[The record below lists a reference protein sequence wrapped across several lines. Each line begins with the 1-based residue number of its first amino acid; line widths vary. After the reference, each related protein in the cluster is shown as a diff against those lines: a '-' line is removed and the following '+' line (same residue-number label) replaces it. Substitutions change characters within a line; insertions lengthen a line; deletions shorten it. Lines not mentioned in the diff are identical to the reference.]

1 MSNLT
6 ELEDYYKNLLI
17 IQYHDKAKAQAVVS
31 NWVDC
36 MVADGLL
43 LDLPEAFNVDTA
55 IGAQLDLIGKIVG
68 LPRNGFNDD
77 QYRILLNLRIIT
89 NNTGVTMKEIDDIM
103 FNFFGKSIVCH
114 NNQDMSLTY
123 IVFPE
128 YEDLIPVI
136 QAEQLFPAPLGVD
149 VNIVVS
155 VDLPELI
162 FGFARGNIVTE
173 ATGFSTKDG
182 LTQGKFL
189 NKDNIRTY

>member
-1 MSNLT
+1 MANLT
-6 ELEDYYKNLLI
+6 DIENYYKNLLI
-17 IQYHDKAKAQAVVS
+17 IQYYDKPKAQAVIQ

-36 MVADGLL
+36 MAVDGLL
-43 LDLPEAFNVDTA
+43 LDLPEAFNVNTA
-55 IGAQLDLIGKIVG
+55 VGVQLDAIGKIVN
-68 LPRNGFNDD
+68 LPRYNFNDD

-89 NNTGVTMKEIDDIM
+89 NNSGVTMKEIDDIM

-162 FGFARGNIVTE
+162 FGFARGNIITE

>member
-1 MSNLT
+1 MANIT
-6 ELEDYYKNLLI
+6 DIEEYYKNLLI
-17 IQYHDKAKAQAVVS
+17 IQYHDKAKAQAVIE

-43 LDLPEAFNVDTA
+43 LDIPEAYNLNTA
-55 IGAQLDLIGKIVG
+55 IGVQLDAIGKILG
-68 LPRNGFNDD
+68 LPRYNFDD
-77 QYRILLNLRIIT
+77 NQYRILLNLKVIT
-89 NNTGVTMKEIDDIM
+89 NNGGVTMKEIDDVLYE
-103 FNFFGKSIVCH
+103 FFGKSIVCH

-128 YEDLIPVI
+128 YEPLIPVF
-136 QAEQLFPAPLGVD
+136 QSERLLPAPLGVG
-149 VNIVVS
+149 VNIIVS

-162 FGFARGNIVTE
+162 FGFSRGNIVTE

-189 NKDNIRTY
+189 NKDNIVTY